1 MLNETISKSQCQ
13 TFYQPHIYEI
23 PLMILPPKN
32 YIDSQKDSKQDLLQG
47 LWKLESVT
55 ERRFLEKVME
65 QNDESSSSDV
75 SHHCLRNQNVTNR
88 SCQSRDPKREIGQKF
103 LNKNRQLKIKK

>member
-1 MLNETISKSQCQ
+1 
-13 TFYQPHIYEI
+13 
-23 PLMILPPKN
+23 MILPPKN

-103 LNKNRQLKIKK
+103 LNKNRQLKISKAVVYILDYSRKDQA

>member
-1 MLNETISKSQCQ
+1 
-13 TFYQPHIYEI
+13 
-23 PLMILPPKN
+23 MILPSKN
-32 YIDSQKDSKQDLLQG
+32 YIDSLKDPKQDLLQG

-65 QNDESSSSDV
+65 QNDESSSDV

-88 SCQSRDPKREIGQKF
+88 SCQSRDPKREIGQNF
-103 LNKNRQLKIKK
+103 F